1 MLNNNKIDLA
11 MAKYP
16 KAKRIAVENFTSFG
30 QGTWD
35 TAAQFNLYQ
44 DAHDYKW
51 NFHTIQAIKMVM
63 QSNVGL
69 A

>member
-1 MLNNNKIDLA
+1 

-30 QGTWD
+30 AATWD

-51 NFHTIQAIKMVM
+51 NHHTVAAIKMVM
-63 QSNVGL
+63 GAN
-69 A
+69 

>member
-1 MLNNNKIDLA
+1 MEKIERA

-35 TAAQFNLYQ
+35 MAAAMNLGEDTRAYG
-44 DAHDYKW
+44 W
-51 NFHTIQAIKMVM
+51 NSQTVAAIKMVM
-63 QSNVGL
+63 QGR
-69 A
+69 